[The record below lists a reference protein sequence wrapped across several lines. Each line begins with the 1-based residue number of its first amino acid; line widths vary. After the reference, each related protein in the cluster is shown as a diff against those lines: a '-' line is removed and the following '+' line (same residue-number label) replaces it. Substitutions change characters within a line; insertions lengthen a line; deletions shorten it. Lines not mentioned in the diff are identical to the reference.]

1 MAFGGGIQRF
11 PRHLKRSYGR
21 AQNLTRII
29 RALGQQLTRESSIAA
44 MNLSPAR
51 SPYAA
56 SRANVGGAGTTSERR
71 GRGAAGGPGGRGEGE
86 EGLPLFQRTDNMKQ
100 EQGKS
105 QSLAS
110 LQAMRQFAV
119 DTAGA
124 SASASARPKTT
135 GSVRQLAIGGRRQS
149 TGSIRA
155 MMMQQ
160 QSNHPAAAGDNARS
174 QQQPRLTRN
183 LTHGDLRWVSSA
195 PATAA
200 FGARRGIGGRDG
212 GTGASSSEVR
222 AALGWQAGTTRLP
235 GTGLAARRQ
244 SIDGGGVRL
253 SSPEGQIGFLSRLPL
268 LEAPHTGELL
278 QQHQQRQH
286 QHQHHRQHQHQQHHN
301 HQQQRQEQ
309 RQRQQQRPEHNV
321 LDSIETSLLSEH
333 GISFGVSALRGRRP
347 YMEDEYKVC
356 SSFAEMK
363 SEQLTRRTGR
373 SRSTDNL
380 LTLLTPHSRHG

>member
-1 MAFGGGIQRF
+1 
-11 PRHLKRSYGR
+11 
-21 AQNLTRII
+21 
-29 RALGQQLTRESSIAA
+29 
-44 MNLSPAR
+44 
-51 SPYAA
+51 
-56 SRANVGGAGTTSERR
+56 
-71 GRGAAGGPGGRGEGE
+71 
-86 EGLPLFQRTDNMKQ
+86 MKQ

-160 QSNHPAAAGDNARS
+160 RSNHPAAAGDNARS

-200 FGARRGIGGRDG
+200 FGARRGVGGRDG

-268 LEAPHTGELL
+268 LKAPHTGELL

-301 HQQQRQEQ
+301 HQQQQQEQ

-347 YMEDEYKVC
+347 YMEDEYKVIPNLERAIGSGDTSGEEGQDVTPTHFFGVFDGHAGGRC
-356 SSFAEMK
+356 SKALTKLLAQTVSREADFGLDLQSAVHKGFLRANAEFLLK
-363 SEQLTRRTGR
+363 AERFSANDGTISKCSEA
-373 SRSTDNL
+373 
-380 LTLLTPHSRHG
+380 